1 MSCKGGRVRSIITVD
16 SLSKQYSIGNLHA
29 GYTTFRETVAGA
41 VLKPFKRLRGVKRS
55 EKKELWALKDVS
67 FEVEPGVVGL
77 IGNNG
82 AGKSTL
88 LKILS
93 RVTESTSGS
102 FELYGRVGSLLEVGT
117 GFHPDLSG
125 RENIFLNGAILGIK
139 RADLKRRF
147 DEIVAFSE
155 LEQFI
160 DTPVKYY
167 SSGMYLRLAFAVA
180 VHLDAEILTMD
191 EVLAVGDVSFQ
202 QKCLNKIHEIRQQG
216 RTILFVSHS
225 MPAISRLCKRV
236 IWLDKGSI
244 VKDGPAG
251 EVVNEYL
258 SECWKATAEREWD
271 DTSRAPGN
279 DVVRIRRVRV
289 RTVDGRTT
297 AEADIRKPVGIEMVY
312 EVLQPGQ
319 VLTPSFDLFNEQ
331 GTHIFAVHDV
341 GPRWRREPRP
351 AGQYTS
357 TVWIPGN
364 CLSEG
369 HMLVQASILSYIPI
383 TVLHTREP
391 NVVTFQVVDPHEGDS
406 ARGDYVGPVPG
417 AMRPLLD
424 WTTEFDEVCEQSR
437 NASLEFA
444 NAG

>member
-1 MSCKGGRVRSIITVD
+1 MRPIIKVEN
-16 SLSKQYSIGNLHA
+16 LSKQYSIGSLHA

-41 VLKPFKRLRGVKRS
+41 IGMPLRRLRGIKRS
-55 EKKELWALKDVS
+55 SKRELWALEDVS
-67 FEVEPGVVGL
+67 FEVSPGEVVGL
-77 IGNNG
+77 IGHNG

-93 RVTESTSGS
+93 RVTESTSGR

-167 SSGMYLRLAFAVA
+167 SSGMYLRLAFSVA

-191 EVLAVGDVSFQ
+191 EILAVGDVSFQ

-225 MPAISRLCKRV
+225 MPAITRLCKRV
-236 IWLDKGSI
+236 IWLDKGRI
-244 VKDGPAG
+244 VSDGPAN
-251 EVVNEYL
+251 EVVNDYL
-258 SECWKATAEREWD
+258 SECWKATAEREWND
-271 DTSRAPGN
+271 VSKAPGN

-289 RTVDGRTT
+289 RTEDGQTT
-297 AEADIRKPVGIEMVY
+297 AEADIRRPVGIEMVY
-312 EVLQPGQ
+312 DVLQPDQ

-331 GTHIFAVHDV
+331 GVHIFAVHDV
-341 GPRWRREPRP
+341 GQRWRREPRP
-351 AGQYTS
+351 AGQYVS

-391 NVVTFQVVDPHEGDS
+391 NVVTFQVVDPQEGDS
-406 ARGDYVGPVPG
+406 ARGDFVGPVPG
-417 AMRPLLD
+417 VVRPLLE
-424 WTTEFDEVCEQSR
+424 WTTDFQEAGRESR
-437 NASLEFA
+437 HASLEFA
-444 NAG
+444 GT

>member
-1 MSCKGGRVRSIITVD
+1 MRPIITVEN
-16 SLSKQYSIGNLHA
+16 LSKQYTIGSLDA
-29 GYTTFRETVAGA
+29 GYMTFRESVAGA
-41 VLKPFKRLRGVKRS
+41 VLRPFKRLRGIRPVA
-55 EKKELWALKDVS
+55 KKELWALRDVS
-67 FEVEPGVVGL
+67 FQVEPGEVVGL
-77 IGNNG
+77 IGHNG

-93 RVTESTSGS
+93 RVTESSSGS

-167 SSGMYLRLAFAVA
+167 SSGMYLRLAFSVA

-225 MPAISRLCKRV
+225 MAAITRLCKRV
-236 IWLDKGSI
+236 IWLDKGRI
-244 VKDGPAG
+244 KKDGPAN
-251 EVVNEYL
+251 EVVNDYL
-258 SECWKATAEREWD
+258 SECWKATAEREWN
-271 DTSRAPGN
+271 DTSKAPGN
-279 DVVRIRRVRV
+279 DVVRIRKVRV
-289 RTVDGRTT
+289 RKVDGQTT
-297 AEADIRKPVGIEMVY
+297 AEVDIRRPVGIEMVY
-312 EVLQPGQ
+312 DVLQPGQ

-331 GTHIFAVHDV
+331 GVHIFAVHDV
-341 GPRWRREPRP
+341 GQRWRREPRP
-351 AGQYTS
+351 AGQYVS

-391 NVVTFQVVDPHEGDS
+391 NVVTFQVVDPQEGDS
-406 ARGDYVGPVPG
+406 ARGDYAGPVPG

-424 WTTEFDEVCEQSR
+424 WTTAFHEVGEESR
-437 NASLEFA
+437 HASLELA
-444 NAG
+444 SA

>member
-1 MSCKGGRVRSIITVD
+1 MRPIITVAG
-16 SLSKQYSIGNLHA
+16 LSKHYSLGSLHA
-29 GYTTFRETVAGA
+29 GYTTFRETVAGTM
-41 VLKPFKRLRGVKRS
+41 LRPLNRLRGIRPQA
-55 EKKELWALKDVS
+55 KKELWALKDVS
-67 FEVEPGVVGL
+67 FEVEPGEVVGL

-93 RVTESTSGS
+93 RVTDATSGS

-167 SSGMYLRLAFAVA
+167 SSGMYLRLAFSVA

-191 EVLAVGDVSFQ
+191 EILAVGDVSFQ

-225 MPAISRLCKRV
+225 MPAVSRLCKRV
-236 IWLDKGSI
+236 IWLDKGRIKS
-244 VKDGPAG
+244 DGAAN
-251 EVVNEYL
+251 EVVNDYL
-258 SECWKATAEREWD
+258 SECWKATAEREWN
-271 DTSRAPGN
+271 DTSEAPGN
-279 DVVRIRRVRV
+279 DVVRIRKVRV
-289 RTVDGRTT
+289 RTVDGQTT
-297 AEADIRKPVGIEMVY
+297 AEVDIRNSVGIEIVY
-312 EVLQPGQ
+312 DVLQPGQ

-331 GTHIFAVHDV
+331 GMHIFAVHDV
-341 GPRWRREPRP
+341 GARWRREPRP
-351 AGQYTS
+351 AGQYAS

-364 CLSEG
+364 FLSEG

-391 NVVTFQVVDPHEGDS
+391 NVVTFQVVDSQEGDS
-406 ARGDYVGPVPG
+406 ARGDYVGAVPG
-417 AMRPLLD
+417 AVRPLLD
-424 WTTEFDEVCEQSR
+424 WTTDYREVGEESR
-437 NASLEFA
+437 HAALEFA
-444 NAG
+444 NTR